1 MGVKQDLCPN
11 MLISTHLTHLTSEKL
26 WAVFFFN
33 NHTPGGW
40 GGRGYLR
47 DDYLLCSTSSINHC
61 PPFHKHKMMQSL
73 SYNMGVTEDIIWN
86 LTWNVVCQNSL
97 VWQNSLVID
106 GICAKISP
114 QPQWWNKLF
123 WGKWAK
129 FQAKAQKSSK
139 YNKCSTKRFSNLYW

>member
-1 MGVKQDLCPN
+1 MYWKFVKFIEICHRESTQWMGVKQDLCPN
-11 MLISTHLTHLTSEKL
+11 MLISTHLTHLTSDRL

-33 NHTPGGW
+33 NHTPAGG
-40 GGRGYLR
+40 GGVSQRWLSRLQYFQHQPL
-47 DDYLLCSTSSINHC
+47 
-61 PPFHKHKMMQSL
+61 PPPSHKHKMMQSL

-86 LTWNVVCQNSL
+86 LTWNAVCQNSL

-129 FQAKAQKSSK
+129 F
-139 YNKCSTKRFSNLYW
+139 